1 MYRGQDLSWRDS
13 EDRPTSNA
21 EICCA
26 EGIRAIPAPNSCA
39 IEIPVRGTNKRG
51 FGINANAGQ
60 GSQSASRGDLK
71 DRATLITVDA
81 VITSTAP
88 SCPIEV
94 SVGRLNQRCK
104 WGLAIRATGLGAEAI
119 QGGQCA
125 RRRHSEHLPAAV
137 NPAELRRPVEIAV
150 GALN

>member
-60 GSQSASRGDLK
+60 GGQRASRREFE
-71 DRATLITVDA
+71 DRPTAGASAIVA
-81 VITSTAP
+81 GVVGTS
-88 SCPIEV
+88 E
-94 SVGRLNQRCK
+94 
-104 WGLAIRATGLGAEAI
+104 LG
-119 QGGQCA
+119 C
-125 RRRHSEHLPAAV
+125 
-137 NPAELRRPVEIAV
+137 PVEIPV
-150 GALN
+150 GALDQSARRTATACRIKRVKGGEYPGWDNFENCPTPSVARGAGPA